1 MHEFRS
7 RSVGFQFHVTTEA
20 ADDFGAVHLCRVIEI
35 AAAGKDVG
43 GGSKNCGGR
52 LLGRSPAVV
61 TFCDVAYLMGNNTGQ
76 LGFSF

>member
-1 MHEFRS
+1 MYGAE
-7 RSVGFQFHVTTEA
+7 VGSGFGRDMELEA
-20 ADDFGAVHLCRVIEI
+20 D
-35 AAAGKDVG
+35 AAGKDVG

-61 TFCDVAYLMGNNTGQ
+61 TFCNVAYLMGNNTGQ